1 MSLPFEALARA
12 ITYQQMSDA
21 AAAKTYKHLQRSLE
35 TALTPERVVALPHD
49 MMRAVGL
56 SKSKAHGMSRIWP
69 NGSMP
74 IPIRQKICRLC
85 QMMKSSKPS
94 PTSRA

>member
-35 TALTPERVVALPHD
+35 TALTPE
-49 MMRAVGL
+49 
-56 SKSKAHGMSRIWP
+56 
-69 NGSMP
+69 
-74 IPIRQKICRLC
+74 
-85 QMMKSSKPS
+85 
-94 PTSRA
+94 